1 MTTLTLYSSEIFHLF
16 LECVSIPIFAFS
28 RNTLL
33 KVPKDYFGSGIPM
46 LHINCIHHHHNSCIA
61 FYFYS
66 EKKKQ
71 RKIILLWCKLFL
83 SFFQENLEL
92 LPPPMIFQK
101 SQPPIKKGVFKLYHK
116 VDFVTFQILFV
127 CIWHFLFSRY

>member
-16 LECVSIPIFAFS
+16 LKCVSIPIFAFS

-33 KVPKDYFGSGIPM
+33 KVPKDYFGSGIPILVLYM
-46 LHINCIHHHHNSCIA
+46 IICRHHHHNSCVV

-66 EKKKQ
+66 KIKKQ
-71 RKIILLWCKLFL
+71 HKIILLSCKLLL

-116 VDFVTFQILFV
+116 VDFFTFQILFV
-127 CIWHFLFSRY
+127 CI